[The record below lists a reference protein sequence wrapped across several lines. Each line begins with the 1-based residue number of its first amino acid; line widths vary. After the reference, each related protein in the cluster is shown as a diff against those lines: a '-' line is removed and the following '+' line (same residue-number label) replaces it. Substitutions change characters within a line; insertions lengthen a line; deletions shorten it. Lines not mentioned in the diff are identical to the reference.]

1 MFIGAVK
8 KIYPEVEKETVV
20 IGKTAKST
28 KSTKSKRKPTIPK
41 MVPHVKV
48 RVSRG
53 KNYDPNQ
60 KITSNQDAVDMFR
73 KYLTKYQIEGQ
84 EQFLAMYLTQSNGV
98 IGIYPHSKG
107 GMTSTTADVSLIA
120 GTALQL
126 AAQGV
131 ITCHNHP
138 AGSLKP
144 SEGDLRVASKLQR
157 VLSTHD
163 IRLLDNII
171 LTKTGSTSF

>member
-1 MFIGAVK
+1 MFIGSTK
-8 KIYPEVEKETVV
+8 KIYPDAEKETVV

-28 KSTKSKRKPTIPK
+28 KSTKAKRKPTIPK

-53 KNYDPNQ
+53 KKYDPDQ
-60 KITSNQDAVDMFR
+60 VIRSNSDAADMFR

-84 EQFLAMYLTQSNGV
+84 EQFLVMYLTRSNAV
-98 IGIYPHSKG
+98 IGIYPQSKG
-107 GMTSTTADVSLIA
+107 GMTATVADVSLIA

-138 AGSLKP
+138 SGSLKA
-144 SEGDLRVASKLQR
+144 SEADKNMAIKLKK

-163 IRLLDNII
+163 ISLLDNII
-171 LTKTGSTSF
+171 LTKNSQTSY